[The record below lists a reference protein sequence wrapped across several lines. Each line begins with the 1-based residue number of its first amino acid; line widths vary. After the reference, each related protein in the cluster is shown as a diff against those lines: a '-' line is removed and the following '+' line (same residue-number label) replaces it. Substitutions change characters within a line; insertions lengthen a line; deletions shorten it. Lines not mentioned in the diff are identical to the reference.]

1 MTNRIV
7 LVTQPDDVF
16 DLGIRI
22 LVIDLTIEQS
32 NELSEALKNLDTE
45 DDIIVYKWTFGDDI
59 QWCID
64 KIYKADLIF
73 FNAESQNQT
82 LAGFLAAQKK
92 SAYFGNLM
100 SLNSVNKSVVYDRD
114 SCLNFFNQKLKYE

>member
-16 DLGIRI
+16 DLGKRI
-22 LVIDLTIEQS
+22 LVADLSIEQS

-45 DDIIVYKWTFGDDI
+45 DDIIVYKWLFGDDI
-59 QWCID
+59 KWCID
-64 KIYKADLIF
+64 KIYKANLIF

-82 LAGFLAAQKK
+82 LIGFLAAQKN

-100 SLNSVNKSVVYDRD
+100 SLNGVNKSVVYDRD
-114 SCLNFFNQKLKYE
+114 NCLNFLNQKLKYE

>member
-7 LVTQPDDVF
+7 LVTQPDDVL

-32 NELSEALKNLDTE
+32 NELSEALKNLDTD

-82 LAGFLAAQKK
+82 IAGFLAAQKK

-100 SLNSVNKSVVYDRD
+100 SLKDVNKSVVYDRD
-114 SCLNFFNQKLKYE
+114 SCLNFLNQKLKYE

>member
-1 MTNRIV
+1 MTSRIV

-16 DLGIRI
+16 DLGKRI
-22 LVIDLTIEQS
+22 LVADLSIEQS

-45 DDIIVYKWTFGDDI
+45 DDIIVYKWMLGDDI
-59 QWCID
+59 KWCID

-82 LAGFLAAQKK
+82 LSGFLAAQKN

-100 SLNSVNKSVVYDRD
+100 SLNSVNKSAVYDKD
-114 SCLNFFNQKLKYE
+114 SCLNFLNQKLKYE

>member
-1 MTNRIV
+1 M
-7 LVTQPDDVF
+7 LVTQPDDVL

-32 NELSEALKNLDTE
+32 NELSEVFKNLDTD

-100 SLNSVNKSVVYDRD
+100 SLKDVNKSVVYDRD

>member
-7 LVTQPDDVF
+7 LVTQPDDVL

-32 NELSEALKNLDTE
+32 NELSEALKNLDTD

-82 LAGFLAAQKK
+82 LAGFLAAKK
-92 SAYFGNLM
+92 NSAYFGNLM
-100 SLNSVNKSVVYDRD
+100 SLNYVNKSVVYDRN
-114 SCLNFFNQKLKYE
+114 SCLNFFTQNLKYE